1 MTEHPTIQNVINGM
15 RYLLRR
21 YQEDRC
27 SEIAAALVYMSLF
40 ALVPL
45 LTVVYAIG
53 SAVPTATNLQDQ
65 LQAFLV
71 DNLLPE
77 ACLLYTSDAA
87 DE

>member
-1 MTEHPTIQNVINGM
+1 MASCTKLLRCLGIALPPGLPKRIDSMTEHPTIQNVINGM

-45 LTVVYAIG
+45 LTVVYV
-53 SAVPTATNLQDQ
+53 SALR
-65 LQAFLV
+65 L
-71 DNLLPE
+71 
-77 ACLLYTSDAA
+77 
-87 DE
+87 